1 MTTNHK
7 KSGSKSMTATI
18 PEIEIINTDI
28 LVIGGGSA
36 GCMAAIAASD
46 AAPNLDITILEK
58 ANIRRS
64 GTLATGMDALN
75 IVAVPGLSTP
85 EEYVKGTDLDHLRG
99 VIDEDLHYVLAEKS
113 FATLKK
119 LEGWGIEFEKDHTG
133 KYVASPTFYGPY
145 PGNFTILM
153 EGLDLKLVLSREVA
167 KRGITVHNH
176 TLTTSLLSDNISVFG
191 SCGFNIRN
199 GKFIVCSAK
208 AVIMATGGCGRFGMP
223 SSGYMYGTFDFPG
236 NAGDGYSMAY
246 RAGAQL
252 RNFEYVQHFVEV
264 KKLNVPLG
272 KGYDSEA
279 ETKMINERGEEIE
292 WRDGSDKDEIKLL
305 LSGESVYERF
315 SHLPEEDIQRI
326 EEIWFNSERKHS
338 IISYFRERKIDIR
351 KNDIE
356 YGFEDISLCSGHGSS
371 GIKVDTETATTLK
384 GLYAAGDVACVPVQY
399 LSGAFVYGEIAGQ
412 SAAKHADQCHT
423 WKIDHELIQNQADK
437 MFAQLNRSDGI
448 TPKDFELKIRN
459 MISEY
464 LAPPRNAEKL
474 KTALKFIEK
483 FKKEDLDKLK
493 VEDLHELGKAVEAR
507 FILDCAEMTARS
519 AIKRQ
524 ETRWGKSDYRSDF
537 PERDDKSW
545 LKFVDLKM
553 DQKTGEMIIF
563 ASPVKRR
570 KGKEQ
575 K

>member
-1 MTTNHK
+1 MTVTK
-7 KSGSKSMTATI
+7 
-18 PEIEIINTDI
+18 PEIEMINTDI

-85 EEYVKGTDLDHLRG
+85 EEYVKGIDLDHLRG
-99 VIDEDLHYVLAEKS
+99 VIDEDLHYVLADKS
-113 FATLKK
+113 IAMLKK
-119 LEGWGIEFEKDHTG
+119 LEGWGVEFEKDDTG
-133 KYVASPTFYGPY
+133 QYVGTPTFYGPY

-153 EGLDLKLVLSREVA
+153 EGLDLKLILSREVA
-167 KRGITVHNH
+167 KRRITILNH
-176 TLTTSLLSDNISVFG
+176 TISTSLLSDHKSVYG

-208 AVIMATGGCGRFGMP
+208 AVIIATGGCGRFGMP

-246 RAGAQL
+246 RAGAQM
-252 RNFEYVQHFVEV
+252 RNFEYVQHFVEI

-272 KGYDSEA
+272 KGYDAEC

-292 WRDGSDKDEIKLL
+292 WRDGSDEDEVKLL

-315 SHLPEEDIQRI
+315 SHLPEEDIKKI
-326 EEIWFNSERKHS
+326 EGIWFSSERKHS
-338 IISYFRERKIDIR
+338 IISFFRERKIDIR
-351 KNDIE
+351 KDDIE

-371 GIKVDTETATTLK
+371 GIKVDTETATSLK

-399 LSGAFVYGEIAGQ
+399 LSGAFIYGEIAGQ
-412 SAAKHADQCHT
+412 SAAKYAEKCNT
-423 WKIDHELIQNQADK
+423 REIDHELIQKQADK
-437 MFAQLNRSDGI
+437 IFAQLDRSDGI
-448 TPKDFELKIRN
+448 KPKDFEFKLRN
-459 MISEY
+459 MITKY

-474 KTALKFIEK
+474 ETALKWIEK
-483 FKKEDLDKLK
+483 FRNEDLEILK

-519 AIKRQ
+519 ALKRQ
-524 ETRWGKSDYRSDF
+524 ETRWGKSDFRTDF
-537 PERDDKSW
+537 PERDDKNW

-553 DQKTGEMIIF
+553 DHKTGEMTIF
-563 ASPVKRR
+563 TSPIKRR
-570 KGKEQ
+570 KSKGQ

>member
-1 MTTNHK
+1 MTVK
-7 KSGSKSMTATI
+7 K

-36 GCMAAIAASD
+36 GCMAAIAAREAGPD
-46 AAPNLDITILEK
+46 LDITILEK

-75 IVAVPGLSTP
+75 IVAVPGQSTP
-85 EEYVKGTDLDHLRG
+85 EEYVKGVDLDHLRG

-113 FATLKK
+113 FAMLKK
-119 LEGWGIEFEKDHTG
+119 LEGWGVEFEKDDTG
-133 KYVASPTFYGPY
+133 QYVVTPTFYGPY

-153 EGLDLKLVLSREVA
+153 EGLDLKLILSREVA
-167 KRGITVHNH
+167 KRRITVLNH
-176 TLTTSLLSDNISVFG
+176 TITTSLLSDNNSVYG

-199 GKFIVCSAK
+199 GKYIVCSAK
-208 AVIMATGGCGRFGMP
+208 AVIMAAGGCGRFGMP

-246 RAGAQL
+246 RAGAEL
-252 RNFEYVQHFVEV
+252 RNFEYVQNFIEV
-264 KKLNVPLG
+264 TKLNVPLG
-272 KGYDSEA
+272 KGYDPESEA
-279 ETKMINERGEEIE
+279 KMINERGEEIE
-292 WRDGSDKDEIKLL
+292 WRDGWDEDEVKLL

-315 SHLPEEDIQRI
+315 NLLPEEKIKRI
-326 EEIWFNSERKHS
+326 EDVWFNSERKHS
-338 IISYFRERKIDIR
+338 IISFFRERKIDIR
-351 KNDIE
+351 KDDIE
-356 YGFEDISLCSGHGSS
+356 YGYEDISLCSGHGSS
-371 GIKVDTETATTLK
+371 GVKVDTETATSLN

-412 SAAKHADQCHT
+412 SAAKYAEDSNT
-423 WKIDHELIQNQADK
+423 REVDHELIQKQADK
-437 MFAQLNRSDGI
+437 IFSQLDRSDGI
-448 TPKDFELKIRN
+448 KPKNFELKLRN
-459 MISEY
+459 MITEY

-474 KTALKFIEK
+474 EKALKLIEK
-483 FKKEDLDKLK
+483 FRKEDIENLR

-519 AIKRQ
+519 ALKRQ
-524 ETRWGKSDYRSDF
+524 ETRWGKSDFRSDF
-537 PERDDKSW
+537 PERDDKNW

-553 DQKTGEMIIF
+553 NQKTGEMIIF
-563 ASPVKRR
+563 TSPVKRR
-570 KGKEQ
+570 KGKGQ

>member
-1 MTTNHK
+1 MTVK
-7 KSGSKSMTATI
+7 K
-18 PEIEIINTDI
+18 PEIETIKTDI

-46 AAPNLDITILEK
+46 AAPDLDITILEK

-75 IVAVPGLSTP
+75 IVAVPGISTP
-85 EEYVKGTDLDHLRG
+85 EEYVKGADLDHLRG
-99 VIDEDLHYVLAEKS
+99 IIEEDLHYVLAEKS
-113 FATLKK
+113 FAMLKK
-119 LEGWGIEFEKDHTG
+119 LEQWGVEFEKDDTG
-133 KYVASPTFYGPY
+133 QYVGTPTFYGPY
-145 PGNFTILM
+145 PGNFTIPM
-153 EGLDLKLVLSREVA
+153 AGLDLKLILSREVA
-167 KRGITVHNH
+167 KRRITVLNH
-176 TLTTSLLSDNISVFG
+176 TITTSLLSDNNSVYG

-208 AVIMATGGCGRFGMP
+208 AVIMAAGGCGRFGMP

-252 RNFEYVQHFVEV
+252 RNFEYVQHFAEI

-272 KGYDSEA
+272 KGYDSEC
-279 ETKMINERGEEIE
+279 ETKMINDRGEEIE
-292 WRDGSDKDEIKLL
+292 FHDGSDENEVKLL
-305 LSGESVYERF
+305 ISGESVYERF
-315 SHLPEEDIQRI
+315 SHLPEEDIKKI

-338 IISYFRERKIDIR
+338 IISFFRERKIDIR
-351 KNDIE
+351 KDDIE

-371 GIKVDTETATTLK
+371 GIKVDTETATSLK

-412 SAAKHADQCHT
+412 SAAKYAEKCNT
-423 WKIDHELIQNQADK
+423 REIDHELIQKQADK
-437 MFAQLNRSDGI
+437 IFAQLDRSDGI
-448 TPKDFELKIRN
+448 KPKDFELKLRN
-459 MISEY
+459 MITEY

-474 KTALKFIEK
+474 ETALKWIKK
-483 FKKEDLDKLK
+483 FRNEDVENLK

-519 AIKRQ
+519 ALKRK

-537 PERDDKSW
+537 PERDDENW

-563 ASPVKRR
+563 TSPIKRR
-570 KGKEQ
+570 KSRESK
-575 K
+575 